1 MQGQIA
7 ARICIAALG
16 AAALGLSVMDVELA
30 LAAEPGKP
38 IAGGRALVRGEESL
52 FWIVRTGGASP
63 MNRCLATWDR
73 TSGMSMQEWKAT
85 CKRVVKRNPGLY
97 SKPF

>member
-30 LAAEPGKP
+30 LAAEP
-38 IAGGRALVRGEESL
+38 EESL

-63 MNRCLATWDR
+63 ISRCLATWDR
-73 TSGMSMQEWKAT
+73 TSGMSKQEWKAT
-85 CKRVVKRNPGLY
+85 C
-97 SKPF
+97 